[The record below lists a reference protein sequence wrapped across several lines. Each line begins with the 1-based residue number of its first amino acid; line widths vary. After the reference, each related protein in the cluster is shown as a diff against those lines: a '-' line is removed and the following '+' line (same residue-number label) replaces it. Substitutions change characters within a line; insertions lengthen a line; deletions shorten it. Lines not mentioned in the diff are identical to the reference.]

1 MEKKVTLADG
11 ASGAALMAGAGS
23 NLHVTDD
30 MVETLRK
37 GLAAG
42 GKGDKLLV
50 AFFDLADSQGWMPS
64 HFIAP
69 DSDGS
74 TATPA
79 SWALLKGMVASAMP
93 RGVQTL
99 LAMPAEAARNQVAAD
114 WSGNDFT
121 ETGKPKDKRYWTQ
134 QIGSEIGKLG
144 KRWAGVLSAREA
156 KANFHKLRDMIAAG
170 DVDGAAALQGDM
182 AKAAKAR
189 SKAPEE
195 YLDEAFTATLGK
207 IERAKGGSVDL
218 TAFKEMVLVWR
229 GQLRKFAKGQTA
241 E

>member
-1 MEKKVTLADG
+1 MEKKITLADG
-11 ASGAALMAGAGS
+11 ASGAALMAGVGS

-30 MVETLRK
+30 MVDTLRK

-50 AFFDLADSQGWMPS
+50 AFFDMADSQGWSPS
-64 HFIAP
+64 HFLAP
-69 DSDGS
+69 ESDGS

-121 ETGKPKDKRYWTQ
+121 ESGKPKDKRYWTQ
-134 QIGSEIGKLG
+134 QVGSEVAKLG

-182 AKAAKAR
+182 AKSAKGRAK
-189 SKAPEE
+189 SPVE
-195 YLDEAFTATLGK
+195 YLDEALTATLSK
-207 IERAKGGSVDL
+207 IERVKESDVDL
-218 TAFKEMVLVWR
+218 VAFKELVLVVR
-229 GQLRKFAKGQTA
+229 GQVRKLAKGKA